1 MISEEEK
8 YAFQPIQSSPP
19 KNCMLN
25 EYLKIQD
32 VEFAYLSQHFLFHA
46 YFMIIQIWRI
56 ALTFILLHSIIYKN
70 RNTFLSEIFEKYSK

>member
-1 MISEEEK
+1 MW
-8 YAFQPIQSSPP
+8 
-19 KNCMLN
+19 N
-25 EYLKIQD
+25 EYLKIHD

-56 ALTFILLHSIIYKN
+56 TLTFNWLLSIIFKN